1 MYDARKLFLGLSAT
15 HIRGTDVDTGDPLL
29 TIPADQIVVTGG
41 VRLFGEKLLAGGRL
55 RFVADQ
61 DRVPTGVVASDAFT
75 TVDLFGQYIINDN
88 VTLNLN
94 LDNLL
99 DKAYIQY
106 RDQSYSPG
114 FNAKLAVTVRFG
126 AE

>member
-1 MYDARKLFLGLSAT
+1 MPVGFR
-15 HIRGTDVDTGDPLL
+15 
-29 TIPADQIVVTGG
+29 
-41 VRLFGEKLLAGGRL
+41 
-55 RFVADQ
+55 VA
-61 DRVPTGVVASDAFT
+61 PS
-75 TVDLFGQYIINDN
+75 N